1 MLKNKIIKG
10 EIKMSEKINGL
21 LLRKESVRKKIVLSN
36 GEVIKIFNPDQAK
49 IDEFLDFQ
57 TRYFKNNMDVDGF
70 DNRTVLF
77 ELIPMFTNLDFSEL
91 QDELMI
97 EEFINNPSLELQEVR
112 EEIRGIMNKINT
124 IRTNTLRNEFEGIDI
139 KVQQI
144 KIMKDIPQEAFDI
157 INKDSKDL
165 INDKTIANMQNII
178 SLSEKMN
185 AVDEENENKRRE
197 IEEYKKKIQELE
209 SGLNE

>member
-1 MLKNKIIKG
+1 
-10 EIKMSEKINGL
+10 MSEKISGL
-21 LLRKESVRKKIVLSN
+21 LLRKESIRKKIVLSN
-36 GEVIKIFNPDQAK
+36 GEVIKIFNPDQSK

-57 TRYFKNNMDVDGF
+57 TQYFKGNMEAEGF

-77 ELIPMFTNLDFSEL
+77 ELIPMFTNLDFFEL
-91 QDELMI
+91 QDELMV

-112 EEIRGIMNKINT
+112 EEIRGIINKINT
-124 IRTNTLRNEFEGIDI
+124 IRTNTLKNELEGIDI

-144 KIMKDIPQEAFDI
+144 KMMKDIPQEAFDI

-178 SLSEKMN
+178 SLSEKMS
-185 AVDEENENKRRE
+185 AEDEEKAKKKKE
-197 IEEYKKKIQELE
+197 IEEYKKKIHELE
-209 SGLNE
+209 SGLSE

>member
-1 MLKNKIIKG
+1 
-10 EIKMSEKINGL
+10 MSEKISGL
-21 LLRKESVRKKIVLSN
+21 LLRKESIRKKIVLSN
-36 GEVIKIFNPDQAK
+36 GEVIKIFNPDQSK

-57 TRYFKNNMDVDGF
+57 TQYFKGNMEAEGF

-91 QDELMI
+91 QDELMV
-97 EEFINNPSLELQEVR
+97 EEFINNPSLELHEVR
-112 EEIRGIMNKINT
+112 EEIRGIINKINT
-124 IRTNTLRNEFEGIDI
+124 IRTNTLKNELEGIDI

-144 KIMKDIPQEAFDI
+144 KMMKDIPQEAFDI

-178 SLSEKMN
+178 SLSEKMS
-185 AVDEENENKRRE
+185 AEDEEKAKKKKE
-197 IEEYKKKIQELE
+197 IEEYKKKIHELE
-209 SGLNE
+209 SGLSE